1 MVAGNGS
8 VNFEEFRQMLQKYK
22 PSRRGGSTRESV
34 SSPAST
40 SSCASEYD
48 LRETF
53 DIFDK
58 DADGYLNAVDLRSVV
73 CCYINSCLT
82 SQSSGF
88 SAATYDFQLSKLG
101 RDFR

>member
-1 MVAGNGS
+1 MFVCTGDGS
-8 VNFEEFRQMLQKYK
+8 INFDEFRQLLQKYK
-22 PSRRGGSTRESV
+22 SSKRGTNVKEVDSVKDV

-40 SSCASEYD
+40 SSCTSEYD

-73 CCYINSCLT
+73 RW
-82 SQSSGF
+82 
-88 SAATYDFQLSKLG
+88 FQH
-101 RDFR
+101 